1 MDKKYSVYW
10 WDNQGNQI
18 RELFVE
24 DIEKVKEAVTR
35 LTRGPAATIGIVRRV
50 IITDSLDY
58 INFEWR
64 FQEGVVYPPLK

>member
-24 DIEKVKEAVTR
+24 DF
-35 LTRGPAATIGIVRRV
+35 GY
-50 IITDSLDY
+50 TD
-58 INFEWR
+58 
-64 FQEGVVYPPLK
+64 